1 MTTEKMFVM
10 AAKNKFR
17 FAFKGLITTE
27 DLFDLT
33 MENLDVVYRALMTEK
48 KKASEES
55 LLGVKTKSAEVLAA
69 KIGIVEYVFNM
80 KKEEKEKKVAARER
94 KERNEQIKAI
104 LADRQNEALKSM
116 PTEELAKLIEEDS
129 VD

>member
-48 KKASEES
+48 KKANEES
-55 LLGVKTKSAEVLAA
+55 LLGTKTKSAEVLAA